1 MPSRVCCGGA
11 ASARVKYNSFGKPA
25 TPQRADTASSSRK
38 PTKSVRFAECSTSS
52 VEQENSVN
60 ERLLND
66 GASMTSMEPLYA
78 TVRKG
83 NNGSPVKE
91 QLRSVVP
98 QVPLNIQPGMEQ
110 GFRPYNSNIRRPR
123 HFRQNTDLGL
133 HAYKVTTFTTFIGF
147 RNISNN
153 LIR

>member
-1 MPSRVCCGGA
+1 MPSRVCCGRA

-25 TPQRADTASSSRK
+25 TNQRASDTTSSRK
-38 PTKSVRFAECSTSS
+38 KSVRFAECKTSS

-60 ERLLND
+60 ERLLNNTV
-66 GASMTSMEPLYA
+66 SVTSMEPLYA

-110 GFRPYNSNIRRPR
+110 GFRPYNSNIRKHR

-133 HAYKVTTFTTFIGF
+133 HAYKGEVCVEIQA
-147 RNISNN
+147 
-153 LIR
+153 